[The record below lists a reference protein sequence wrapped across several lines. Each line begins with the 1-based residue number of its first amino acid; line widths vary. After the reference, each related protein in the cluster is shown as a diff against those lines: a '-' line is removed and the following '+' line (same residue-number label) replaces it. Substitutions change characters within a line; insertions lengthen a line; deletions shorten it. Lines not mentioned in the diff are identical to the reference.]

1 MEQDVIKIKIIDTIN
16 NKSTIV
22 ELGDLQSVP
31 EDIKNIIQTVFTKS
45 QLIFIGDTN
54 SRLSIEVFYKIAKTV
69 HGIVGQSLEWRI
81 TDIMPK
87 PMDLS
92 AYLVLRYK
100 ISAKCPKRNQ

>member
-31 EDIKNIIQTVFTKS
+31 ENIKKIIQTVFTKS

-54 SRLSIEVFYKIAKTV
+54 SKLSIEMLYKIAKTV
-69 HGIVGQSLEWRI
+69 YGIVGQSLEWRI

-92 AYLVLRYK
+92 AYLVLRNKNDEYRK
-100 ISAKCPKRNQ
+100 

>member
-87 PMDLS
+87 PMGLS
-92 AYLVLRYK
+92 AYLLLRNK
-100 ISAKCPKRNQ
+100 NDE

>member
-1 MEQDVIKIKIIDTIN
+1 MEQNAIKVKIIDVIN

-22 ELGDLQSVP
+22 ELRDLQSVP
-31 EDIKNIIQTVFTKS
+31 EDIKKIIQIVFTKS
-45 QLIFIGDTN
+45 QLIFIGNTN
-54 SRLSIEVFYKIAKTV
+54 SKLSIEMFYNIAKTV

-92 AYLVLRYK
+92 AYLLLRYK
-100 ISAKCPKRNQ
+100 NDE